1 MIISLAVSQLG
12 VYCSVQVRTLSD
24 FLMEK
29 WDPLAAL
36 SSLKY
41 EIEELFTIFILCIYH
56 WNKARTWHKTVF
68 DNALYFCFP
77 PVLDIHSKLAQLYRR
92 L

>member
-56 WNKARTWHKTVF
+56 
-68 DNALYFCFP
+68 
-77 PVLDIHSKLAQLYRR
+77 
-92 L
+92 